1 MRIRPAVF
9 AVLLLTPL
17 LVSAQEIE
25 SIAGVRLTFDRPG
38 ARSLAMGSA
47 SIAAKDATVASTN
60 PAAIAGS
67 PRTFSIETRKRTL
80 EGRYIGDADLN
91 TFGLESTTR
100 GISSA
105 TATLPMMGATWS
117 FFYDEPLDVQ
127 HSTASAF
134 ANPSTTA
141 FFLCGGQLTVTPCNG
156 PALATNLPVTYPI
169 DASLRLRRYGAAAAW
184 QSGPLA
190 VGASVRRE
198 RLQQR
203 AEFVDV
209 PLFPTLYAGTADVID
224 DNDTTWSAGATWSF
238 GSFARVGAT
247 YASGGSFAGQRTF
260 PQPNGPLPSI
270 EFRTPPT
277 MGAGISIDALPNLT
291 LAADAVRV
299 NYSTMMHDKR
309 ALFPQA
315 SEIGYP
321 DVTELHAGAEYRMGR
336 LALRGGWWRDPA
348 HSLQMLNG
356 VEPAPPFSLIVGL
369 VNESEDH
376 LTAGIG
382 FGTKNRFDASI
393 DRGAH
398 STRVAMGVS
407 TTF

>member
-1 MRIRPAVF
+1 MRIRSAVF
-9 AVLLLTPL
+9 AVLLLTPIL
-17 LVSAQEIE
+17 ASSQEIE
-25 SIAGVRLTFDRPG
+25 SIAGVRITFDRPG

-47 SIAAKDATVASTN
+47 SIAAKDASVASTN
-60 PAAIAGS
+60 PAATAGS
-67 PRTFSIETRKRTL
+67 PRTFAIETRRRTL

-105 TATLPMMGATWS
+105 SATLPMMGATWS
-117 FFYDEPLDVQ
+117 FFYDEPLDVR

-134 ANPSTTA
+134 SNPSTTA
-141 FFLCGGQLTVTPCNG
+141 FFLCGGEFTVTPCNG

-169 DASLRLRRYGAAAAW
+169 DASLRLQRYGAAAARTF
-184 QSGPLA
+184 GPLA

-198 RLQQR
+198 RLQQKT
-203 AEFVDV
+203 EIV
-209 PLFPTLYAGTADVID
+209 PLQQYPNFYAETTEAID

-238 GSFARVGAT
+238 GSFARLGAT

-260 PQPNGPLPSI
+260 REPNGALPSV
-270 EFRTPPT
+270 EFRTPST

-299 NYSTMMHDKR
+299 RYSAMMHDNR
-309 ALFPQA
+309 ALFPDR

-356 VEPAPPFSLIVGL
+356 IEPAPPFSLIVGL